1 VGFIL
6 SKVIAPLA
14 TPSNLIALAMLLG
27 GLLALTGW
35 RRFGRRLLGLGVVA
49 VLAVMVLPIGGWI
62 TVPLEQRFAAPA
74 ALPEQ
79 VDGIVVLGGGVTK
92 SLMPVVGGA
101 QLNEAADRFAALVI
115 LARRYP
121 AARIV
126 YSGGNATLAGGAR
139 EADAVAALLGEM
151 GIDASRIVFEREA
164 RTTYENAVLT
174 KTLMSPQPGETWL
187 LVTSAMHMP
196 RAVGAFRRQGWA
208 PIPLPVD
215 FATAGE
221 LHVVGLAG
229 SLADALGGIDRA
241 AHEWVGLVA
250 YRLFGYSDSLFPGPI
265 Q

>member
-6 SKVIAPLA
+6 SKVIGPLT
-14 TPSNLIALAMLLG
+14 TPSNVVAIALLLG

-35 RRFGRRLLGLGVVA
+35 RRLGRRLLGLGVVA
-49 VLAVMVLPIGGWI
+49 VLLVMVLPISDWLAL
-62 TVPLEQRFAAPA
+62 PLESRFAAPEP
-74 ALPEQ
+74 LPAR
-79 VDGIVVLGGGVTK
+79 VDGIVVLGGGVTE
-92 SLMPVVGGA
+92 SLMPVLGGA
-101 QLNEAADRFAALVI
+101 QLNEAADRLSALVI

-139 EADAVAALLGEM
+139 EADAVAALLAEM
-151 GIDASRIVFEREA
+151 GIDTARIVFERDA

-174 KTLMSPQPGETWL
+174 KTVMSPRPGETWL

-208 PIPLPVD
+208 PVPLPVD
-215 FATAGE
+215 FVAVGE
-221 LHVVGLAG
+221 PRFVGLAG
-229 SLADALGGIDRA
+229 SLGGALAGVDHA
-241 AHEWVGLVA
+241 THEWVGLAA
-250 YRLFGYSDSLFPGPI
+250 YRLLGYSDSLFPGPI

>member
-6 SKVIAPLA
+6 SKVIGPLA
-14 TPSNLIALAMLLG
+14 TPSNLVALALLLG
-27 GLLALTGW
+27 GLLALTPW
-35 RRFGRRLLGLGVVA
+35 RRLGHRLLGLGVVA
-49 VLAVMVLPIGGWI
+49 VLVVMVLPIGAWL
-62 TVPLEQRFAAPA
+62 TLPLETRFAAPA

-79 VDGIVVLGGGVTK
+79 VDGIVVLGGGVTE
-92 SLMPVVGGA
+92 SLVPVLGGA
-101 QLNEAADRFAALVI
+101 QLNEAADRLAALVI

-121 AARIV
+121 AARVV
-126 YSGGNATLAGGAR
+126 YSGGNATLSGGAR
-139 EADAVAALLGEM
+139 EADAVAALLVEM
-151 GIDASRIVFEREA
+151 GIDTAGIVFEREA

-174 KTLMSPQPGETWL
+174 RTLMNPQPGETWL

-208 PIPLPVD
+208 PTPLPVD
-215 FATAGE
+215 FSGDGE
-221 LHVVGLAG
+221 LRVIGLAG
-229 SLADALGGIDRA
+229 SLGGTLAGIDHA